1 MKRMAI
7 KRASPYAAGLLI
19 TLESRRPMA
28 IESATSET
36 EFTGSLLAAVVLIG
50 ALAVSVLEAGAVSI
64 RTKLA
69 CRTDYRS
76 YCSSFKMGSN
86 ELRQCMSAN
95 GPKLSKKCINALVAD
110 GEISEAEVARRAA
123 DLR

>member
-1 MKRMAI
+1 
-7 KRASPYAAGLLI
+7 
-19 TLESRRPMA
+19 MA

-36 EFTGSLLAAVVLIG
+36 KFTGSLLAAVVLIG

>member
-1 MKRMAI
+1 MKRMSVE
-7 KRASPYAAGLLI
+7 RATPYGVGLLI
-19 TLESRRPMA
+19 ALESKRPMA
-28 IESATSET
+28 IASAKSEAK
-36 EFTGSLLAAVVLIG
+36 FTGSLLAAVVLIG
-50 ALAVSVLEAGAVSI
+50 ALAGSVSEASAVSI

-76 YCSSFKMGSN
+76 YCSSYKMGSN

-95 GPKLSKKCINALVAD
+95 GPKLSKKCIDALVAD
-110 GEISEAEVARRAA
+110 GEISKAEVARRAA